1 MNFDFFFSCN
11 PLFDKEQREFLSEV
25 TLKLNNDSL
34 LLILDA
40 CAIAMEH
47 FLECAEEFFVVQ
59 VILQPLD
66 NSQAFAAGSL
76 LIVQVNDVV
85 LALLLLEV
93 RLVLTS
99 KVDHL

>member
-11 PLFDKEQREFLSEV
+11 PLFDKEQCEFLSEV

-47 FLECAEEFFVVQ
+47 FLECTKEFFVVQ

-66 NSQAFAAGSL
+66 NSQALAAGSL

-93 RLVLTS
+93 GLVLS
-99 KVDHL
+99 SEVDHL